1 MPKVSG
7 NQAAGGG
14 KSSNGGTSAP
24 KSAAPKSGSTKGGT
38 QNVNKGNN
46 NSNAATPPAQ
56 VWNPGVENPVI
67 QPFLTQQDI
76 EEYAEAREQYTEGLN
91 ELDRNYKSAEHNTE
105 FETAE
110 VEKGRV
116 QSRDTEN
123 WDAAGRGLFR
133 SSIRDADLADIDA
146 TAEIKKKFLS
156 DQLQALAV
164 YNQGQKA
171 SMEAKWNRYMEGLH
185 RKEASNAEEAGANM
199 PKYSV
204 EPHFENAPSQPQ
216 PQAQQNKPQ
225 NAKSWGASLYPKVG
239 QASGLETSKPKAA
252 LNPAQNASRPGQ
264 QNAKAFATKAVAG
277 QIYGKKI
284 TNSPTPIRPPRPKL
298 DALGTT
304 RLL

>member
-7 NQAAGGG
+7 NQKAGGTND
-14 KSSNGGTSAP
+14 KPRVDNNKPAP
-24 KSAAPKSGSTKGGT
+24 KGPGISGNKPVSGG
-38 QNVNKGNN
+38 GGG
-46 NSNAATPPAQ
+46 NAATPPAQ
-56 VWNPGVENPVI
+56 IWNPGVENPAI

-76 EEYAEAREQYTEGLN
+76 EEYAEAREQYAEGLK
-91 ELDRNYKSAEHNTE
+91 ELDRNYEGTKHNTE

-110 VEKGRV
+110 LEKGRIA
-116 QSRDTEN
+116 SRDTEN

-204 EPHFENAPSQPQ
+204 EPHFENAPGPPQQQPKQ
-216 PQAQQNKPQ
+216 EPKGPNFKRNEPIGFSPGHQQSKNGGITAPSESPSVSNRMKPAA
-225 NAKSWGASLYPKVG
+225 AKSI
-239 QASGLETSKPKAA
+239 
-252 LNPAQNASRPGQ
+252 AQGH
-264 QNAKAFATKAVAG
+264 VAG
-277 QIYGKKI
+277 KLYG
-284 TNSPTPIRPPRPKL
+284 
-298 DALGTT
+298 
-304 RLL
+304 